1 MKKKNNIFRLLRL
14 LYLKLFRINDS
25 PQKIALGLAV
35 GIFLGILPGT
45 GPIAAL
51 CAAFI
56 LRINRASALIGSL
69 LVNTWTNILTF
80 LLAIKIGSV
89 IMGLDWQKVYTE
101 SLSIFKNFHLAN
113 LFKLPILK
121 ILYPVL
127 IGYFVI
133 SAIAGFIAYLTALV
147 IVKRIRLKKI
157 SNGKFKL
164 NNKKNQGC

>member
-1 MKKKNNIFRLLRL
+1 MKKKNNILRL
-14 LYLKLFRINDS
+14 LKLIYLKLFRINDS

-35 GIFLGILPGT
+35 GVFLGILPGT

-80 LLAIKIGSV
+80 LLAIKIGSA
-89 IMGLDWQKVYTE
+89 IMKLDWQKVYKE
-101 SLSIFKNFHLAN
+101 SLSIFNNFRFVN

-121 ILYPVL
+121 IIYPAL
-127 IGYFVI
+127 IGYLIIGVIAALFVYLI
-133 SAIAGFIAYLTALV
+133 SLV
-147 IVKRIRLKKI
+147 ILSRARRA
-157 SNGKFKL
+157 GTR
-164 NNKKNQGC
+164 

>member
-1 MKKKNNIFRLLRL
+1 MKEKNNIFRLLKL
-14 LYLKLFRINDS
+14 IYLKLFRINDT
-25 PQKIALGLAV
+25 PHRIALGLAV

-56 LRINRASALIGSL
+56 LRVNRASALIGSL

-89 IMGLDWQKVYTE
+89 ILKLDWQKVYKE
-101 SLSIFKNFHLAN
+101 SLSIFKDFRLASV
-113 LFKLPILK
+113 FKLPIIK
-121 ILYPVL
+121 ILYPAL

-133 SAIAGFIAYLTALV
+133 GLIAALIGYLAAL
-147 IVKRIRLKKI
+147 IILKRIYMKKI
-157 SNGKFKL
+157 NNEKFKPD
-164 NNKKNQGC
+164 NTKN

>member
-1 MKKKNNIFRLLRL
+1 MKKKNNIFRLLKL
-14 LYLKLFRINDS
+14 IYLKLFRINDT
-25 PQKIALGLAV
+25 PHRIALGLAV

-56 LRINRASALIGSL
+56 LRVNRASALIGSL

-89 IMGLDWQKVYTE
+89 ILKLDWQKVYTE
-101 SLSIFKNFHLAN
+101 SLSIFQNFRFIN

-121 ILYPVL
+121 ILYPAL
-127 IGYFVI
+127 IGYLVI
-133 SAIAGFIAYLTALV
+133 SAIAAVIAYLISL
-147 IVKRIRLKKI
+147 IILKRIQLKKA
-157 SNGKFKL
+157 NNEKFKSD
-164 NNKKNQGC
+164 NTKN